1 MDKLAWFTSS
11 YSSAN
16 GECIECARTREGG
29 MVVRD
34 SKDAVGV
41 VLSFGKEA
49 WREFLADARRG

>member
-11 YSSAN
+11 YSSFN
-16 GECIECARTREGG
+16 GQCVECARTHEGG

-41 VLSFGKEA
+41 VLSFRKEA
-49 WREFLADARRG
+49 WREFLAGARRG